1 MPAKSPCNPAL
12 NHGPSTTWRDLAK
25 VSHPPPENLTRQA
38 RLTYE
43 HAGVVQVV
51 SGACKIIFNRLLKLT
66 ETAPIS

>member
-1 MPAKSPCNPAL
+1 MPAKNARNPTS
-12 NHGPSTTWRDLAK
+12 NHGPSTTWRALAK
-25 VSHPPPENLTRQA
+25 VSHPWPENLYR
-38 RLTYE
+38 RLAMRE